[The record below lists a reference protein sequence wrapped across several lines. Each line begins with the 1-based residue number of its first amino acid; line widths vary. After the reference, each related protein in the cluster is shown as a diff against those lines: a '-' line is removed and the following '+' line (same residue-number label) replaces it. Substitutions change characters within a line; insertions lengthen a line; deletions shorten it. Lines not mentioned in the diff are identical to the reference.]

1 MPNVISYNAAI
12 SACVLSAVLPD
23 VIPKLPPSVLERWE
37 GKGSRP
43 WVYGAVMQQP
53 LLCPM
58 SFPTM
63 LPSVLVFCLL
73 FCQMSFLRCRLQ
85 CWRDGPA
92 RAAGLGSWGGDAAA
106 AVCPIL
112 FPTNAAISAC
122 VQSAVLPGVSHTLPP
137 SVLVRGRQGQQALG
151 LWGGGAAAAAVPNV
165 ISYNAAISVC
175 VLPNMISYVA
185 AISAYEMGW
194 QGQQG
199 QPSVLRVGPARPA
212 GLGCMGR

>member
-1 MPNVISYNAAI
+1 MGCTLSRSQGVYYRCVPNVISYNAAI

-106 AVCPIL
+106 AV
-112 FPTNAAISAC
+112 
-122 VQSAVLPGVSHTLPP
+122 
-137 SVLVRGRQGQQALG
+137 
-151 LWGGGAAAAAVPNV
+151 VPNI
-165 ISYNAAISVC
+165 ISYKCCHQCLCSVC
-175 VLPNMISYVA
+175 SSARCQSYVA
-185 AISAYEMGW
+185 ALSACE
-194 QGQQG
+194 
-199 QPSVLRVGPARPA
+199 GPARAA
-212 GLGCMGR
+212 GLGSMGRWCSSRCCAQCHFLQCCHQCLCSAKHDFLRCRHQCL